1 MDYWIVVINA
11 GTQKNKKTLK
21 NLPLEGN
28 ATIMSVYTDSDISYL
43 GQSLV
48 INILNTSKFIGSH
61 IHELLNLLKCNN
73 KYALIS
79 A

>member
-11 GTQKNKKTLK
+11 GPQKNKKTLK
-21 NLPLEGN
+21 ISLEGN
-28 ATIMSVYTDSDISYL
+28 ATIIIMMGVYTDSDISYL

-61 IHELLNLLKCNN
+61 IHELLNLLNVITN
-73 KYALIS
+73 MP
-79 A
+79 

>member
-1 MDYWIVVINA
+1 MDYWIVVIIA
-11 GTQKNKKTLK
+11 GPQNNKKTLK

-28 ATIMSVYTDSDISYL
+28 ATIIIMMGVYTDSDISYL

-61 IHELLNLLKCNN
+61 IYELLKLLNVITN
-73 KYALIS
+73 MP
-79 A
+79 